1 MYLAS
6 ELGADDI
13 LSYGIPHVALATG
26 AAWRR
31 DGIGLTRQRPLEAA
45 GAELFTPDDFLGD
58 RRGFDNLPAGP
69 IVVYDDEG
77 YVMGGGQAELL
88 SKRGHN
94 VTLGAPDA
102 LESGWHRKGTR
113 SEGSDV
119 GGRCDRR

>member
-45 GAELFTPDDFLGD
+45 GAAPFPPDDFLGD
-58 RRGFDNLPAGP
+58 RPGFDNLPARP
-69 IVVYDDEG
+69 TVVSVAEG
-77 YVMGGGQAELL
+77 YVMGGALAAPIAQRGRGVERRGRAWGQ
-88 SKRGHN
+88 G
-94 VTLGAPDA
+94 
-102 LESGWHRKGTR
+102 
-113 SEGSDV
+113 GSCRV
-119 GGRCDRR
+119 E